1 MDYKYIEQLLE
12 RYFAGE
18 TTLQEEQILN
28 AFFGQEQLPEQLK
41 PYQPLFAWK
50 DAAKADEQLGDDFDE
65 RLLKIIDDDSKQQQS
80 PNSSEHVKARTISM
94 SQRLMPL
101 FRAAAIVA
109 IILTLGNAI
118 RFSMGGQQQ
127 GYDEINY
134 ADYKDTFDD
143 PAVAYDRVEDALQ
156 LMSEGLSM
164 AQTAD
169 SLIQRAA
176 NFNDSLSTK

>member
-65 RLLKIIDDDSKQQQS
+65 RLLK
-80 PNSSEHVKARTISM
+80 SSEHVKARTISM

-176 NFNDSLSTK
+176 SFNDSLSTK